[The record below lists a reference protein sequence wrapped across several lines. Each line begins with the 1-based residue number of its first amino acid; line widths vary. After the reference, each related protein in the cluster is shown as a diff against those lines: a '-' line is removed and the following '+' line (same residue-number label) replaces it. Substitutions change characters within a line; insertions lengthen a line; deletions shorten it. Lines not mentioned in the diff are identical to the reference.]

1 MDDMT
6 QRDSSNQPT
15 PPIGPL
21 AAAHERHDLLL
32 VAAWASDDLDGAA
45 RTAADELVAGC
56 SGCADLAT
64 DLRALARATHDLP
77 PARRPRDFF
86 LTPADAERLRPRG
99 LRRLLAAFA
108 APTAP
113 IRPLATGL
121 TTLGVAGL
129 LLAALPGILPFG
141 GAASMPLATVGDSV
155 TPEQAEGEPPAAA
168 PSSAPEPGTGVQQG
182 RDTSGD
188 SDGFGSGSGGDPS
201 GGTDSAAGGEAPED
215 GGVRLDSDD
224 DAPGFEPLA
233 LADDGGPS
241 VLAVLSGSFLIVGL
255 GLFALR
261 RTGRRL
267 GSG

>member
-1 MDDMT
+1 
-6 QRDSSNQPT
+6 
-15 PPIGPL
+15 
-21 AAAHERHDLLL
+21 
-32 VAAWASDDLDGAA
+32 
-45 RTAADELVAGC
+45 TAADELVAGC
-56 SGCADLAT
+56 SACADLAA

-77 PARRPRDFF
+77 PADRPRDFF

-129 LLAALPGILPFG
+129 LLAALPGILPIG
-141 GAASMPLATVGDSV
+141 GAASMPLAAVGDSV
-155 TPEQAEGEPPAAA
+155 APQEAEGEPPAAA
-168 PSSAPEPGTGVQQG
+168 PSSAPEPGTGASQG
-182 RDTSGD
+182 RDTSGS
-188 SDGFGSGSGGDPS
+188 SDDYTSGSGGTPTGENS
-201 GGTDSAAGGEAPED
+201 GEGGSTD

-224 DAPGFEPLA
+224 DAPGFDLLA

-241 VLAVLSGSFLIVGL
+241 VLIVLSGSFLIVGL

-261 RTGRRL
+261 WTGRRL